1 MEKMIKKMEKNE
13 NEQKERLLDLQCRQ
27 MRDNLI
33 LYNTQDARDESDED
47 CTNKLFTFFYNDLE
61 IMNGRM
67 IKFDRIHRLGRY
79 SPIKRRPIIAKFCY
93 YPDREM
99 VRKAAK
105 NLDGTQYSI
114 SQQFPKEINARR
126 KALVPTLK
134 SLKDEGKRAYI
145 SVDKLYVD
153 ERLYTGELVEPQ
165 QQRSNGGQ
173 NRGQNRGW
181 GSRTWSRSRSWP
193 GSRLGQ

>member
-1 MEKMIKKMEKNE
+1 
-13 NEQKERLLDLQCRQ
+13 
-27 MRDNLI
+27 
-33 LYNTQDARDESDED
+33 
-47 CTNKLFTFFYNDLE
+47 
-61 IMNGRM
+61 MNGRM

-193 GSRLGQ
+193 GSRLGQQVSSIEKQRSGRAGS